1 MKTQPRSG
9 TRHSNKFK
17 MKTVKKSKKL
27 PQRVSDVKAEDL
39 FMRSKLEKLL
49 KKYKKELEDFVVMD
63 DYDGGERARLRQTI
77 TELESV
83 LNNEYKN

>member
-1 MKTQPRSG
+1 
-9 TRHSNKFK
+9 

>member
-1 MKTQPRSG
+1 MMAKY
-9 TRHSNKFK
+9 
-17 MKTVKKSKKL
+17 
-27 PQRVSDVKAEDL
+27 L

-49 KKYKKELEDFVVMD
+49 KKYKKELEDFIVMD